1 LTNRV
6 RVSLAQH
13 RLEGS
18 VLAVSAVGTTSWSV
32 TSDLLRLED
41 RAVGEAV
48 VVTPTGRLDVVSY
61 RQLRDHLIMLSTD
74 IPRAIIVDLTGL
86 DIESDATL
94 AIFPAVHTRLEQWPG
109 VSLLVVTGSEPVRRG
124 LGRTNTA
131 RFLPVHE
138 TVSDAVAAIDE
149 PPPRRVT
156 HAQLPS
162 SLASPRLARE
172 FTRLTCAEWG
182 LHSLIDDALLL
193 AGELV
198 TNAVIHTGS
207 CPVVRLELRRAVFSV
222 AVYDDMP
229 GEVSMRDPGGV
240 GDVHGLLLVAQIA
253 AAWGSAPTSSG
264 GKVVWATLH
273 QL

>member
-1 LTNRV
+1 
-6 RVSLAQH
+6 
-13 RLEGS
+13 
-18 VLAVSAVGTTSWSV
+18 V
-32 TSDLLRLED
+32 TSDVLRLED
-41 RAVGEAV
+41 QKVGEAV

-61 RQLRDHLIMLSTD
+61 RQLRDHLIMVSTD
-74 IPRAIIVDLTGL
+74 VPRAIIVDLMGL
-86 DIESDATL
+86 DIESDAAL

-109 VSLLVVTGSEPVRRG
+109 VPLLLVTGSGPARRW

-138 TVSDAVAAIDE
+138 SVGDAMAAIDE
-149 PPPRRVT
+149 PPLRRVT

-162 SLASPRLARE
+162 SLSSPRLARE

-182 LHSLIDDALLL
+182 LHPLIDDALLL

-198 TNAVIHTGS
+198 TNAIIHTGS
-207 CPVVRLELRRAVFSV
+207 CPIIRLGLRRAVFSV

-229 GEVSMRDPGGV
+229 GEVSVRDPGGGV
-240 GDVHGLLLVAQIA
+240 GGIHGLLLVAQIA